1 MIVSSNRSRQ
11 ARRPRPLPKGDTLF
25 TPDAPPT
32 REAFE
37 HKSATSLLWLHQLPP
52 WLFPVLAACLLIAGF
67 ALHGWAGAAVLFGLA
82 AVLGWLAALSWPRLT
97 GQGRMLR
104 AVIIAALVAVAVVR
118 GLH

>member
-97 GQGRMLR
+97 GQGRVLR

>member
-1 MIVSSNRSRQ
+1 MSSNRGRP

-25 TPDAPPT
+25 TPDASPN

-52 WLFPVLAACLLIAGF
+52 WLFPLLSACLLIAGF
-67 ALHGWAGAAVLFGLA
+67 ALHGWAGAAVLFCLA
-82 AVLGWLAALSWPRLT
+82 AALGWLAALSWPRLDS
-97 GQGRMLR
+97 QGRALR
-104 AVIIAALVAVAVVR
+104 TIIIVALLAVAVVR